1 MRKIVSDRNK
11 TITDK
16 TKKIVGYL
24 LVGYPNN
31 KSFFDVLDC
40 CTKSDLDILELGFPS
55 KNPYS
60 DGEVIAKAHLSVDH
74 EKACSIEYWTQIRE
88 KTNKPIWLMAYYN
101 DFIGTE
107 IYKQFAKKQIIDAIV
122 IPDTTFER
130 RQELAKELAPF
141 KVDVIG
147 FVNPGMND
155 SDMDKVFT
163 EGGLVYEQLYVGQ
176 TGSCSGNDSFLPM
189 IEKSLKYPQVS
200 AFAGFGINSVDHVVS
215 KFKCG
220 FDGAIIGTAILKHLN
235 ESIDSMNNYLNE
247 IGRAKKIWH

>member
-1 MRKIVSDRNK
+1 MRKVVSDRNR
-11 TITDK
+11 ILTDK
-16 TKKIVGYL
+16 TKKLVGYL
-24 LVGYPNN
+24 LVGYPTTEL
-31 KSFFDVLDC
+31 FFDVLDC

-74 EKACSIEYWTQIRE
+74 EKTCSIEYWTKVRE
-88 KTNKPIWLMAYYN
+88 MTNKPIWLMAYYN
-101 DFIGTE
+101 DFIENG
-107 IYKQFAKKQIIDAIV
+107 IYKQFAEKQLIDAIV

-130 RQELAKELAPF
+130 RQELAKELAF
-141 KVDVIG
+141 FNVDVVG
-147 FVNPGMND
+147 FVNPGMN
-155 SDMDKVFT
+155 SEEMDKVFT

-176 TGSCSGNDSFLPM
+176 TGCCSGSDSFIPM
-189 IEKSLKYPQVS
+189 IEKSLQYPQVT
-200 AFAGFGINSVDHVVS
+200 AFAGFGINSVDHIVS

-235 ESIDSMNNYLNE
+235 ESVESMNDYLNE